1 MKLHI
6 LKVTDRDDST
16 QESFHT
22 IKSLRELVLTS
33 WYDTWAENHYPH
45 EQDYTK
51 EQIANSD
58 EDLFSY
64 LNSWNFDVER
74 IYIVT
79 EKDL

>member
-33 WYDTWAENHYPH
+33 WYDTWAENHAPH

-64 LNSWNFDVER
+64 LNSWNFDVEI